1 MQFSKNWLKDF
12 IDIDL
17 STEDICSQLTMA
29 GLEVEGYEA
38 INSKITGKDAII
50 KLDITP
56 NRGDCFSVLGV
67 ARELSVINNL
77 KLSLPN
83 ISSIES
89 SFKDEMKVKACA
101 EAPSYFGRTIRDIS
115 INSKTLPLIAERLKF
130 SDQKLIDPVV
140 DITNYILLELGQPLH
155 AFDRD
160 KLRGNITVRTAFNK
174 EKIKLLDDQELVL
187 DDSCLVISD
196 EESAVAFAGI
206 MGGKESAVSA
216 STNSIFLESAFF
228 KPSIIRGKARRY
240 GFQTDASLRF
250 ERGVDYKIQK
260 IAIDRASILLR
271 DTVGGRFSEVTSST
285 LKNQLPKQTKIN
297 LDLEKSN
304 GLLGTKIS
312 KQVALRYFKGLGFAP
327 ESLKKSSISAIPPSW
342 RYDLTIEAD
351 LVEEVARVASLT
363 KLVGKPFAR
372 SHLGVLKPVLTLQ
385 QNRERI
391 ARRTIAA
398 LGYNECVTYS
408 FIDTV
413 SAKLFGGGA
422 DATMLSNPISSEM
435 SHMRPSLLP
444 GLLQA
449 AARNQAR
456 GILDMALFEVGAVW
470 HGGEPDDQETQ
481 ASGVL
486 IGSTGPKDVYNTRRA
501 VDIFDAKADVEMV
514 LNALGSPNKV
524 QFQRGLSDWWHSGRS
539 ARMALGKTSLAVFGE
554 IHPKVLVAL
563 NVKGPV
569 VAFVVHTKNIPTPKV
584 KSATRSALHLKSF
597 QAVERDFAFV
607 VDQSV
612 EAITLVNAA
621 KAADKFLIEDVRV
634 FDEFFSDVLGEGR
647 KSLALTVRLQPTE
660 AKFKDYEIEAVAK
673 KVVEKVIKATGGV
686 LRT

>member
-17 STEDICSQLTMA
+17 STEIICSQLTMA
-29 GLEVEGYEA
+29 GLEVDGYEDVT
-38 INSKITGKDAII
+38 SKITGKDSII

-89 SFKDEMKVKACA
+89 SFKDEMKVKACV
-101 EAPSYFGRTIRDIS
+101 EAPSYFGRTVRDIS
-115 INSKTLPLIAERLKF
+115 VKSKTLPLIAERLKF

-160 KLRGNITVRTAFNK
+160 KLSGNITVRTAFNK

-250 ERGVDYKIQK
+250 ERGVDYKIQE

-285 LKNQLPKQTKIN
+285 LKNKLPKRRKIN
-297 LDLEKSN
+297 FDLEKSN

-312 KQVALRYFKGLGFAP
+312 KKVALRYFKGLGFVP
-327 ESLKKSSISAIPPSW
+327 ESLKNGSISAIPPSW

-351 LVEEVARVASLT
+351 LVEELARLEGYDSLPQLSLSPVYKKIELNT
-363 KLVGKPFAR
+363 Q
-372 SHLGVLKPVLTLQ
+372 SHLSDLLSAKGF
-385 QNRERI
+385 
-391 ARRTIAA
+391 
-398 LGYNECVTYS
+398 NEIISYS
-408 FIDTV
+408 FISRDDHD
-413 SAKLFGGGA
+413 LFGEGVA
-422 DATMLSNPISSEM
+422 ALEVKNPISQSM
-435 SHMRPSLLP
+435 SVMRTNLVS
-444 GLLQA
+444 GLVSTFLHNLNHGQDSQ
-449 AARNQAR
+449 R
-456 GILDMALFEVGAVW
+456 LFEIGNTFSLKNSKEVAEKNTLAGLMNGKVNEDNWKEKAKNISFYDLKGVVQDLLREFKGPCIFDNCKIDFL
-470 HGGEPDDQETQ
+470 HPGMSSLIKINNKIIGFMGSLQPTYLNRLGLSQDIYIFSLELNGLEKNISSSFKEFSRFPSSSRDLSFIVSKSI
-481 ASGVL
+481 ASSSIENVIKSAAGKFFKG
-486 IGSTGPKDVYNTRRA
+486 IEIFDVYEGKGIEEEKKSIAISVSWQSIKQTLKDS
-501 VDIFDAKADVEMV
+501 DID
-514 LNALGSPNKV
+514 S
-524 QFQRGLSDWWHSGRS
+524 
-539 ARMALGKTSLAVFGE
+539 
-554 IHPKVLVAL
+554 
-563 NVKGPV
+563 
-569 VAFVVHTKNIPTPKV
+569 
-584 KSATRSALHLKSF
+584 
-597 QAVERDFAFV
+597 AVER
-607 VDQSV
+607 
-612 EAITLVNAA
+612 IVNSM
-621 KAADKFLIEDVRV
+621 KKELGGELRV
-634 FDEFFSDVLGEGR
+634 
-647 KSLALTVRLQPTE
+647 
-660 AKFKDYEIEAVAK
+660 
-673 KVVEKVIKATGGV
+673 
-686 LRT
+686 

>member
-17 STEDICSQLTMA
+17 STEIICSQLTMA
-29 GLEVEGYEA
+29 GLEVDGYEDVS
-38 INSKITGKDAII
+38 SKITGKDSII

-89 SFKDEMKVKACA
+89 SFKDKMKVKACP

-115 INSKTLPLIAERLKF
+115 VNSKTLPLIAERLKF

-174 EKIKLLDDQELVL
+174 EKIRLLDDQELVL

-250 ERGVDYKIQK
+250 ERGVDYKIQE

-271 DTVGGRFSEVTSST
+271 DTVGGRFSEVISST

-304 GLLGTKIS
+304 DLLGTKIS
-312 KQVALRYFKGLGFAP
+312 QQVALRYFKGLGFVP
-327 ESLKKSSISAIPPSW
+327 EILKNSSISAIPPSW

-351 LVEEVARVASLT
+351 LVEELARLEGYDSLPQLSLSPVY
-363 KLVGKPFAR
+363 KKIELNSQ
-372 SHLGVLKPVLTLQ
+372 SHLSDLLSAKGF
-385 QNRERI
+385 
-391 ARRTIAA
+391 
-398 LGYNECVTYS
+398 NEIISYS
-408 FIDTV
+408 FISKDDHD
-413 SAKLFGGGA
+413 LFGEGVA
-422 DATMLSNPISSEM
+422 ALEVKNPISQNM
-435 SHMRPSLLP
+435 SVMRTNLVS
-444 GLLQA
+444 GLVSTFLHNLNHGQDSQ
-449 AARNQAR
+449 R
-456 GILDMALFEVGAVW
+456 LFEIGNTFSLKNTKEVVEKNTLAGLMNGKVNEDNWKEKAKDISFYDLKGVVQDLVREFKGPCVFENCKIDFL
-470 HGGEPDDQETQ
+470 HPGMSSLIKINNKIIGFMGSLQPTYLDRLGLNEDIYIFSLDLEGLQKNVSSSYKEFSRFPSSSRDLSFIVNKSI
-481 ASGVL
+481 ASSSIENVIKSAAGKFFKD
-486 IGSTGPKDVYNTRRA
+486 IEIFDVYEGKGIEEEKKSIAISVSWQSTKHTLKDY
-501 VDIFDAKADVEMV
+501 DID
-514 LNALGSPNKV
+514 S
-524 QFQRGLSDWWHSGRS
+524 
-539 ARMALGKTSLAVFGE
+539 
-554 IHPKVLVAL
+554 
-563 NVKGPV
+563 
-569 VAFVVHTKNIPTPKV
+569 
-584 KSATRSALHLKSF
+584 
-597 QAVERDFAFV
+597 AVER
-607 VDQSV
+607 
-612 EAITLVNAA
+612 IVNSI
-621 KAADKFLIEDVRV
+621 KKELGGELRV
-634 FDEFFSDVLGEGR
+634 
-647 KSLALTVRLQPTE
+647 
-660 AKFKDYEIEAVAK
+660 
-673 KVVEKVIKATGGV
+673 
-686 LRT
+686 

>member
-17 STEDICSQLTMA
+17 STEIICSQLTMA
-29 GLEVEGYEA
+29 GLEVDGYEDVT
-38 INSKITGKDAII
+38 SKITGKDSII

-101 EAPSYFGRTIRDIS
+101 EAPSYFGRTVRDIS
-115 INSKTLPLIAERLKF
+115 VKSKTLPLIAERLKF

-160 KLRGNITVRTAFNK
+160 KLSGNITVRTAFNK

-250 ERGVDYKIQK
+250 ERGVDYKIQE

-285 LKNQLPKQTKIN
+285 LKNKLPKQTKIN
-297 LDLEKSN
+297 FDLEKSN

-312 KQVALRYFKGLGFAP
+312 KKVALRYFKGLGFVP
-327 ESLKKSSISAIPPSW
+327 ESLKNGSISAIPPSW

-351 LVEEVARVASLT
+351 LVEELARLEGYDSLPQLSLSPVYKKIELNT
-363 KLVGKPFAR
+363 Q
-372 SHLGVLKPVLTLQ
+372 SHLSDLLSAKGF
-385 QNRERI
+385 
-391 ARRTIAA
+391 
-398 LGYNECVTYS
+398 NEIISYS
-408 FIDTV
+408 FISRDDHD
-413 SAKLFGGGA
+413 LFGEGVA
-422 DATMLSNPISSEM
+422 ALEVKNPISQSM
-435 SHMRPSLLP
+435 SVMRTNLVS
-444 GLLQA
+444 GLVSTFLHNLNHGQDSQ
-449 AARNQAR
+449 R
-456 GILDMALFEVGAVW
+456 LFEIGNTFSLKNSKEVAEKNTLAGLMNGKVNEDNWKEKAKNISFYDLKGVVQDLLREFKGPCIFDNCKIDFL
-470 HGGEPDDQETQ
+470 HPGMSSLIKINNKIIGFMGSLQPTYLNRLGLSQDIYIFSLELNGLEKNISSSFKEFSRFPSSSRDLSFIVSKSI
-481 ASGVL
+481 ASSSIENVIKSAAGKFFKG
-486 IGSTGPKDVYNTRRA
+486 IEIFDVYEGKGIEEEKKSIAISVSWQSIKQTLKDS
-501 VDIFDAKADVEMV
+501 DID
-514 LNALGSPNKV
+514 S
-524 QFQRGLSDWWHSGRS
+524 
-539 ARMALGKTSLAVFGE
+539 
-554 IHPKVLVAL
+554 
-563 NVKGPV
+563 
-569 VAFVVHTKNIPTPKV
+569 
-584 KSATRSALHLKSF
+584 
-597 QAVERDFAFV
+597 AVER
-607 VDQSV
+607 
-612 EAITLVNAA
+612 IVNSM
-621 KAADKFLIEDVRV
+621 KKELGGELRV
-634 FDEFFSDVLGEGR
+634 
-647 KSLALTVRLQPTE
+647 
-660 AKFKDYEIEAVAK
+660 
-673 KVVEKVIKATGGV
+673 
-686 LRT
+686 

>member
-17 STEDICSQLTMA
+17 STEIICSQLTMA
-29 GLEVEGYEA
+29 GLEVDGYEDVS
-38 INSKITGKDAII
+38 SKITGKDSII

-115 INSKTLPLIAERLKF
+115 VNSKTLPLIAERLKF

-250 ERGVDYKIQK
+250 ERGVDYKIQE

-327 ESLKKSSISAIPPSW
+327 ESLKNSSISAIPPSW

-351 LVEEVARVASLT
+351 LVEELARLEGYDSLPQLSLSPVY
-363 KLVGKPFAR
+363 KKIELNSQ
-372 SHLGVLKPVLTLQ
+372 SHLSDLLSAKGF
-385 QNRERI
+385 
-391 ARRTIAA
+391 
-398 LGYNECVTYS
+398 NEIISYS
-408 FIDTV
+408 FISRDDHD
-413 SAKLFGGGA
+413 LFGEGVA
-422 DATMLSNPISSEM
+422 ALEVKNPISQNM
-435 SHMRPSLLP
+435 SVMRTNLVS
-444 GLLQA
+444 GLVSTFLHNLNHGQDSQ
-449 AARNQAR
+449 R
-456 GILDMALFEVGAVW
+456 LFEIGNTFSLKNSKEVVEKNTLAGLMNGKVNEDNWKEKAK
-470 HGGEPDDQETQ
+470 DISFYDLK
-481 ASGVL
+481 GVVQDLVREFKGPCVFENCKIDFLHPGMSSL
-486 IGSTGPKDVYNTRRA
+486 IKINNKIIGFMGSLQPTYLDRLGLNEDIYIFSLDLEGLQKNVSSSYKEFSKFPSSSRDLSFIVNKSISSSSIENVIKSSAGKFFKDIEIFDVYEGKGIEEEKKSIAISVSWQSTKQTLKDY
-501 VDIFDAKADVEMV
+501 DID
-514 LNALGSPNKV
+514 S
-524 QFQRGLSDWWHSGRS
+524 
-539 ARMALGKTSLAVFGE
+539 
-554 IHPKVLVAL
+554 
-563 NVKGPV
+563 
-569 VAFVVHTKNIPTPKV
+569 
-584 KSATRSALHLKSF
+584 
-597 QAVERDFAFV
+597 AVER
-607 VDQSV
+607 
-612 EAITLVNAA
+612 IVNSM
-621 KAADKFLIEDVRV
+621 KKELGGELRV
-634 FDEFFSDVLGEGR
+634 
-647 KSLALTVRLQPTE
+647 
-660 AKFKDYEIEAVAK
+660 
-673 KVVEKVIKATGGV
+673 
-686 LRT
+686 

>member
-17 STEDICSQLTMA
+17 STEIICSQLTMA
-29 GLEVEGYEA
+29 GLEVDGYEDVT
-38 INSKITGKDAII
+38 SKITGKDSII

-56 NRGDCFSVLGV
+56 NRGDCFSILGV

-77 KLSLPN
+77 KLSLPD
-83 ISSIES
+83 ISSIDGT
-89 SFKDEMKVKACA
+89 FKDKIKVKACP

-115 INSKTLPLIAERLKF
+115 VNSKTLPLIAERLKF

-160 KLRGNITVRTAFNK
+160 KLRGNITVRNAFNK

-228 KPSIIRGKARRY
+228 KPSTIRGKARRY

-250 ERGVDYKIQK
+250 ERGVDYKIQE

-271 DTVGGRFSEVTSST
+271 DTIGGKFSKVTSST

-327 ESLKKSSISAIPPSW
+327 ESLKNSSISAIPPSW

-351 LVEEVARVASLT
+351 LVEELARLEGYDSLPQLSLSPIY
-363 KLVGKPFAR
+363 KKIELNSQ
-372 SHLGVLKPVLTLQ
+372 SHLSDLLSAKGF
-385 QNRERI
+385 
-391 ARRTIAA
+391 
-398 LGYNECVTYS
+398 NEIISYS
-408 FIDTV
+408 FISKDDHD
-413 SAKLFGGGA
+413 LFGEGVA
-422 DATMLSNPISSEM
+422 ALEVKNPISQNM
-435 SHMRPSLLP
+435 SVMRTNLVS
-444 GLLQA
+444 GLVNTFLHNLNHGQDSQ
-449 AARNQAR
+449 R
-456 GILDMALFEVGAVW
+456 LFEIGNTFSLKNTKEVAERNTLAGLMNGKVNEDNWKEKAKDISFYDVKGVVQDLLREFKGSVVFENCKIDFL
-470 HGGEPDDQETQ
+470 HPGISSLIKINKKIIGFMGSLQPIYLDRLGLNKDIYIFSIELNGLQKNVSTSYKEFSKFPSSSRDLSFVVNKSI
-481 ASGVL
+481 ASSSIENVIKSAAGKFFKD
-486 IGSTGPKDVYNTRRA
+486 IEIFDVYEGKGIEEVKKSIAISVSWQSTKQTLKDS
-501 VDIFDAKADVEMV
+501 DID
-514 LNALGSPNKV
+514 S
-524 QFQRGLSDWWHSGRS
+524 
-539 ARMALGKTSLAVFGE
+539 
-554 IHPKVLVAL
+554 
-563 NVKGPV
+563 
-569 VAFVVHTKNIPTPKV
+569 
-584 KSATRSALHLKSF
+584 
-597 QAVERDFAFV
+597 AVER
-607 VDQSV
+607 
-612 EAITLVNAA
+612 IVNSM
-621 KAADKFLIEDVRV
+621 KKELGGEIRV
-634 FDEFFSDVLGEGR
+634 
-647 KSLALTVRLQPTE
+647 
-660 AKFKDYEIEAVAK
+660 
-673 KVVEKVIKATGGV
+673 
-686 LRT
+686 

>member
-17 STEDICSQLTMA
+17 STEIICSQLTMA
-29 GLEVEGYEA
+29 GLEVDGYEDVS
-38 INSKITGKDAII
+38 SKITGKDSII

-115 INSKTLPLIAERLKF
+115 VNSKTLPLIAERLKF

-174 EKIKLLDDQELVL
+174 EKIRLLDDQELVL

-250 ERGVDYKIQK
+250 ERGVDYKIQE

-312 KQVALRYFKGLGFAP
+312 KQVALRYFKGLGFVP
-327 ESLKKSSISAIPPSW
+327 ESLKNSSISAIPPSW

-351 LVEEVARVASLT
+351 LVEELARLEGYDSLPQLSLSPVY
-363 KLVGKPFAR
+363 KKIELNSQ
-372 SHLGVLKPVLTLQ
+372 SHLSDLLSAKGF
-385 QNRERI
+385 
-391 ARRTIAA
+391 
-398 LGYNECVTYS
+398 NEIISYS
-408 FIDTV
+408 FISRDDHD
-413 SAKLFGGGA
+413 LFGEGVA
-422 DATMLSNPISSEM
+422 ALEVKNPISQNM
-435 SHMRPSLLP
+435 SVMRTNLVS
-444 GLLQA
+444 GLVSTFLHNLNHGQDSQ
-449 AARNQAR
+449 R
-456 GILDMALFEVGAVW
+456 LFEIGNTFSLKNTKEVVEKNTLAGLMNGKVNEDNWKEKAK
-470 HGGEPDDQETQ
+470 DISFYDLK
-481 ASGVL
+481 GVVQDLVREFKGPCVFENCKIDFLHPGMSSL
-486 IGSTGPKDVYNTRRA
+486 IKINNKIIGFMGSLQPTYLDRLGLNEDIYIFSLDLEGLQKNVSSSYKEFSKFPSSSRDLSFIVNKSISSSSIENVIKSAAGKFFKDIEIFDVYEGKGIEEEKKSIAISVSWQSTKQTLKDY
-501 VDIFDAKADVEMV
+501 DID
-514 LNALGSPNKV
+514 S
-524 QFQRGLSDWWHSGRS
+524 
-539 ARMALGKTSLAVFGE
+539 
-554 IHPKVLVAL
+554 
-563 NVKGPV
+563 
-569 VAFVVHTKNIPTPKV
+569 
-584 KSATRSALHLKSF
+584 
-597 QAVERDFAFV
+597 AVER
-607 VDQSV
+607 
-612 EAITLVNAA
+612 IVNSM
-621 KAADKFLIEDVRV
+621 KKELGGELRV
-634 FDEFFSDVLGEGR
+634 
-647 KSLALTVRLQPTE
+647 
-660 AKFKDYEIEAVAK
+660 
-673 KVVEKVIKATGGV
+673 
-686 LRT
+686 

>member
-17 STEDICSQLTMA
+17 STEIICSQLTMA
-29 GLEVEGYEA
+29 GLEVDGYEDVS
-38 INSKITGKDAII
+38 SKITGKDSII

-115 INSKTLPLIAERLKF
+115 VNSKTLPLIAERLKF

-174 EKIKLLDDQELVL
+174 EKIRLLDDQELLL

-250 ERGVDYKIQK
+250 ERGVDYKIQE

-304 GLLGTKIS
+304 DLLGTQIS
-312 KQVALRYFKGLGFAP
+312 KQVALRYFKGLGFVP
-327 ESLKKSSISAIPPSW
+327 ESLKNSSISAVPPSW

-351 LVEEVARVASLT
+351 LVEELARLEGYDSLPQLSLSPVY
-363 KLVGKPFAR
+363 KKIELNSQ
-372 SHLGVLKPVLTLQ
+372 SHLSDLLSAKGF
-385 QNRERI
+385 
-391 ARRTIAA
+391 
-398 LGYNECVTYS
+398 NEIISYS
-408 FIDTV
+408 FISRDDHD
-413 SAKLFGGGA
+413 LFGEGVA
-422 DATMLSNPISSEM
+422 ALEVKNPISQNM
-435 SHMRPSLLP
+435 SVMRTNLVS
-444 GLLQA
+444 GLVSTFLHNLNHGQDSQ
-449 AARNQAR
+449 R
-456 GILDMALFEVGAVW
+456 LFEIGNTFSLKNTKEVVEKNTLAGLMNGKVNEDNWKEKAKDISFYDLKGVVQDLVREFKGPCVFENCKIDFL
-470 HGGEPDDQETQ
+470 HPGMSSLIKINNKIIGFMGSLQPKYLDRLGLNEDIYIFSLDLEGLQKNVSSSYKEFSKFPSSSRDLSFIVNKSI
-481 ASGVL
+481 ASSSIENVIKSAAGKFFKD
-486 IGSTGPKDVYNTRRA
+486 IEIFDVYEGKGIEEEKKSIAISVSWQSTKQTLKDY
-501 VDIFDAKADVEMV
+501 DID
-514 LNALGSPNKV
+514 S
-524 QFQRGLSDWWHSGRS
+524 
-539 ARMALGKTSLAVFGE
+539 
-554 IHPKVLVAL
+554 
-563 NVKGPV
+563 
-569 VAFVVHTKNIPTPKV
+569 
-584 KSATRSALHLKSF
+584 
-597 QAVERDFAFV
+597 AVER
-607 VDQSV
+607 
-612 EAITLVNAA
+612 IVNSI
-621 KAADKFLIEDVRV
+621 KKELGGELRV
-634 FDEFFSDVLGEGR
+634 
-647 KSLALTVRLQPTE
+647 
-660 AKFKDYEIEAVAK
+660 
-673 KVVEKVIKATGGV
+673 
-686 LRT
+686 

>member
-17 STEDICSQLTMA
+17 STEIICSQLTMA
-29 GLEVEGYEA
+29 GLEVDGYEDVS
-38 INSKITGKDAII
+38 SKITGKDSII

-115 INSKTLPLIAERLKF
+115 VNSKTLPLIAERLKF

-174 EKIKLLDDQELVL
+174 EKIRLLDDQELVL

-250 ERGVDYKIQK
+250 ERGVDYKIQE

-312 KQVALRYFKGLGFAP
+312 KQVALRYFKGLGFVP
-327 ESLKKSSISAIPPSW
+327 ESLKNSSISAIPPSW

-351 LVEEVARVASLT
+351 LVEELARLEGYDSLPQLSLSPVY
-363 KLVGKPFAR
+363 KKIELNSQ
-372 SHLGVLKPVLTLQ
+372 SHLSDLLSAKGF
-385 QNRERI
+385 
-391 ARRTIAA
+391 
-398 LGYNECVTYS
+398 NEIISYS
-408 FIDTV
+408 FISRDDHD
-413 SAKLFGGGA
+413 LFGEGVA
-422 DATMLSNPISSEM
+422 ALEVKNPISQNM
-435 SHMRPSLLP
+435 SVMRTNLVS
-444 GLLQA
+444 GLVSTFLHNLNHGQDSQ
-449 AARNQAR
+449 R
-456 GILDMALFEVGAVW
+456 LFEIGNTFSLKNTKEVVEKNTLAGLMNGKVNEDNWKEKAKDISFYDLKGVVQDLVREFKGPCVFENCKIDFL
-470 HGGEPDDQETQ
+470 HPGMSSSIKINNKIIGFMGSLQPTYLDRLGLSEDIYIFSIELNGLQKNVSSSYKEFSKFPSSSRDLSFIVNKSI
-481 ASGVL
+481 ASSSIENVIKSAAGKFFKD
-486 IGSTGPKDVYNTRRA
+486 IEIFDVYEGKGIEEEKKSIAISVSWQSTKQTLKDS
-501 VDIFDAKADVEMV
+501 DID
-514 LNALGSPNKV
+514 S
-524 QFQRGLSDWWHSGRS
+524 
-539 ARMALGKTSLAVFGE
+539 
-554 IHPKVLVAL
+554 
-563 NVKGPV
+563 
-569 VAFVVHTKNIPTPKV
+569 
-584 KSATRSALHLKSF
+584 
-597 QAVERDFAFV
+597 AVER
-607 VDQSV
+607 
-612 EAITLVNAA
+612 IVNSM
-621 KAADKFLIEDVRV
+621 KKELGGELRV
-634 FDEFFSDVLGEGR
+634 
-647 KSLALTVRLQPTE
+647 
-660 AKFKDYEIEAVAK
+660 
-673 KVVEKVIKATGGV
+673 
-686 LRT
+686 

>member
-17 STEDICSQLTMA
+17 STEIICSQLTMA
-29 GLEVEGYEA
+29 GLEVDGYEDVS
-38 INSKITGKDAII
+38 SKITGKDSII

-83 ISSIES
+83 ISSIKS

-115 INSKTLPLIAERLKF
+115 VNSKTLPLIAERLKF

-250 ERGVDYKIQK
+250 ERGVDYKIQE

-327 ESLKKSSISAIPPSW
+327 ESLKNSFISAIPPSW

-351 LVEEVARVASLT
+351 LVEELARLEGYDSLPQLSLSPVY
-363 KLVGKPFAR
+363 KKIELNSQ
-372 SHLGVLKPVLTLQ
+372 SHLSDLLSVKGF
-385 QNRERI
+385 
-391 ARRTIAA
+391 
-398 LGYNECVTYS
+398 NEIISYS
-408 FIDTV
+408 FISRDDHD
-413 SAKLFGGGA
+413 LFGEGVA
-422 DATMLSNPISSEM
+422 ALEVKNPISQNM
-435 SHMRPSLLP
+435 SVMRTNLVS
-444 GLLQA
+444 GLVSTFLHNLNHGQDSQ
-449 AARNQAR
+449 R
-456 GILDMALFEVGAVW
+456 LFEIGNTFSLKNTKEVVEKNTLAGLMNGKVNEDNWKEKAKDISFYDLKGVVQDLVREFKGPCVFENCKIDFL
-470 HGGEPDDQETQ
+470 HPGMSSLIKINNKIIGFMGSLQPTYLDRLGLNEDIYIFSLDLEGLQKKVSSSYKEFSKFPSSSRDLSFIVNKSI
-481 ASGVL
+481 ASSSIENVIKSAAGKFFKD
-486 IGSTGPKDVYNTRRA
+486 IEIFDVYEGKGIEEEKKSIAISVSWQSTKQTLKDS
-501 VDIFDAKADVEMV
+501 DID
-514 LNALGSPNKV
+514 S
-524 QFQRGLSDWWHSGRS
+524 
-539 ARMALGKTSLAVFGE
+539 
-554 IHPKVLVAL
+554 
-563 NVKGPV
+563 
-569 VAFVVHTKNIPTPKV
+569 
-584 KSATRSALHLKSF
+584 
-597 QAVERDFAFV
+597 AVER
-607 VDQSV
+607 
-612 EAITLVNAA
+612 IVNSM
-621 KAADKFLIEDVRV
+621 KKELGGELRV
-634 FDEFFSDVLGEGR
+634 
-647 KSLALTVRLQPTE
+647 
-660 AKFKDYEIEAVAK
+660 
-673 KVVEKVIKATGGV
+673 
-686 LRT
+686 

>member
-17 STEDICSQLTMA
+17 STEIICSQLTMA
-29 GLEVEGYEA
+29 GLEVDGYEDVS
-38 INSKITGKDAII
+38 SKITGKDSII

-115 INSKTLPLIAERLKF
+115 VNSKTLPLIAERLKF

-312 KQVALRYFKGLGFAP
+312 KQVALRYFKGLGFVP
-327 ESLKKSSISAIPPSW
+327 ESLKNSSISAIPPSW
-342 RYDLTIEAD
+342 RYDLAIEAD
-351 LVEEVARVASLT
+351 LVEELARLEGYDSLPQLSLSPVY
-363 KLVGKPFAR
+363 KKIELNSQ
-372 SHLGVLKPVLTLQ
+372 SHLSDLLSAKGF
-385 QNRERI
+385 
-391 ARRTIAA
+391 
-398 LGYNECVTYS
+398 NEIISYS
-408 FIDTV
+408 FISRDDHD
-413 SAKLFGGGA
+413 LFGEGVA
-422 DATMLSNPISSEM
+422 ALEVKNPISQNM
-435 SHMRPSLLP
+435 SVMRTNLVS
-444 GLLQA
+444 GLVSTFLHNLNHGQDSQ
-449 AARNQAR
+449 R
-456 GILDMALFEVGAVW
+456 LFEIGNTFSLKNTKEVVEKNTLAGLMNGKVNEDNWKEKAKDISFYDLKGVVQDLVREFKGPCVFENCKIDFL
-470 HGGEPDDQETQ
+470 HPGMSSLIKINNKIIGFMGSLQPTYLDRLGLNEDIYIFSLDLEGLQKN
-481 ASGVL
+481 ASSSYKEFSKFPSSSRDLSFIVNKSIASSSIENVIKSAAGKFFKD
-486 IGSTGPKDVYNTRRA
+486 IEIFDVYEGKGIEEEKKSIAISVSWQSTKQTLKDY
-501 VDIFDAKADVEMV
+501 DID
-514 LNALGSPNKV
+514 S
-524 QFQRGLSDWWHSGRS
+524 
-539 ARMALGKTSLAVFGE
+539 
-554 IHPKVLVAL
+554 
-563 NVKGPV
+563 
-569 VAFVVHTKNIPTPKV
+569 
-584 KSATRSALHLKSF
+584 
-597 QAVERDFAFV
+597 AVER
-607 VDQSV
+607 
-612 EAITLVNAA
+612 IVNSM
-621 KAADKFLIEDVRV
+621 KKELGGELRV
-634 FDEFFSDVLGEGR
+634 
-647 KSLALTVRLQPTE
+647 
-660 AKFKDYEIEAVAK
+660 
-673 KVVEKVIKATGGV
+673 
-686 LRT
+686 